1 MPRYLFTG
9 PSAMVLHGLSH
20 GVNATLH
27 GKHGQP
33 DGSTVVAE
41 PGDEITT
48 KKPYPHAHMQ
58 PLEPADSKPKTRKT
72 ADPDTREQQE
82 QS

>member
-33 DGSTVVAE
+33 DGSTVVAQ
-41 PGDEITT
+41 PGDEISTRR
-48 KKPYPHAHMQ
+48 PYLHAHMQ
-58 PLEPADSKPKTRKT
+58 QLEDDTPKRARKT
-72 ADPDTREQQE
+72 ADPDTHEQQE